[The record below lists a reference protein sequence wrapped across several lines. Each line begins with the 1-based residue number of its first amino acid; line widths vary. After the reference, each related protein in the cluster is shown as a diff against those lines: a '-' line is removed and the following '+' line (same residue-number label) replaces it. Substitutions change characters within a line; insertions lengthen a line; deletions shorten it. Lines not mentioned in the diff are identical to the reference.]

1 MKQIL
6 LTISLIFGAT
16 AVSAGFMNTK
26 TEWDDL
32 SNQAKQGYAMGAYD
46 EHISLS
52 TTDDNATIKMK
63 IHRQECVRK
72 IGFDSND
79 MVELINTVYRNDV
92 SKWKLAPNTVMIQ
105 GLYEL
110 CGLP

>member
-1 MKQIL
+1 MKHIL

-16 AVSAGFMNTK
+16 ATSAGFINTK
-26 TEWDDL
+26 TAWDDL

-46 EHISLS
+46 EHIMIS
-52 TTDDNATIKMK
+52 TSDDNTLIKVK
-63 IHRQECVRK
+63 THRHNCIVRM
-72 IGFDSND
+72 GFGSND

-92 SKWKLAPNTVMIQ
+92 SKWKLPPHTVMVQ